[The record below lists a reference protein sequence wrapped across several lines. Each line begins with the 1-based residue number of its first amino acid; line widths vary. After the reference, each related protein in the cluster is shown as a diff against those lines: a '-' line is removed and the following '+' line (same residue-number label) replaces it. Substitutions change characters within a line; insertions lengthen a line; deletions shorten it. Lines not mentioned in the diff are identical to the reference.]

1 MKKKKLIYKM
11 VYRKEIDGL
20 RALAVIPVLLFHA
33 GFGLFEGGYVGV
45 DVFFVISGYLITYI
59 ILNQLSEN
67 KFSIANFYERRAKR
81 ILPPLFLVMISC
93 YPLAYLLMAPYEI
106 KDFGESLI
114 ATAFFGSN
122 FLFAFESGYFQGP
135 SEFKPLLHTWSLAV
149 EEQYYL
155 FYPIFLILAWS
166 FFKNKITL
174 ILVLISLIS
183 LIACEFFSYA
193 YPGYNFFLLPT
204 RSWELLVGSLIS
216 IYLFKNNQ
224 SNVPPHTKYSN
235 FFSLLGMLLVLISI
249 FTMDHKTRFPSL
261 ITLIPVLGTGLMI
274 LFCTKKTILWRL
286 LTNRVLVWFGLI
298 SYSLYLWHQPIL
310 VFGRMYFEDNMTAV
324 INIALLLLSTF
335 ISFLSW
341 KYFENPIRKSSISQR
356 NTFISVFLCIGFFS
370 LSHFVI
376 QSKNG
381 FIGKLKNQNNQFAKT
396 LEEFAEYTLENQKK
410 TNKRA
415 FPINNKKNIL
425 IIGDSYSQD
434 FINIMYES
442 EYINEFNFSSFFISA
457 RCKNLN
463 VSQEELQSIIDNKD
477 KAKCAIL
484 TDHYTSKTLKDLIKK
499 ADKIILSSSWVP
511 EDTKFIAKSIKNIGE
526 QTEAE
531 IYIVSTK
538 SFNPAFYRK
547 GIKSFIDL
555 TKDELMDL
563 SFHLQDEKLLVNSQI
578 NNFNYID
585 LTEVYCNEQKCN
597 VSDNEGNLLSYD
609 GSHLTKEGAIFFA
622 NRLNMDFLSLPH

>member
-1 MKKKKLIYKM
+1 MKEKKLNSYM
-11 VYRKEIDGL
+11 LYRKEIDGL
-20 RALAVIPVLLFHA
+20 RALAVLPVLLFHA

-59 ILNQLSEN
+59 ILSQLSES

-93 YPLAYLLMAPYEI
+93 YPFAYLFMAPYEI

-155 FYPIFLILAWS
+155 FYPIFLIFAWS
-166 FFKNKITL
+166 FFRNKITL

-183 LIACEFFSYA
+183 LIACEFFSYT

-216 IYLFKNNQ
+216 IYLFNKNQ

-235 FFSLLGMLLVLISI
+235 YFSLLGMLLVLISI
-249 FTMDHKTRFPSL
+249 FTMDSNTRFPSL
-261 ITLIPVLGTGLMI
+261 VTLIPVLGTGLMI
-274 LFCTKKTILWRL
+274 LFCTKKTLLWRL

-310 VFGRMYFEDNMTAV
+310 VFGRMYFEDNITTA
-324 INIALLLLSTF
+324 IKIALLMVSTF

-341 KYFENPIRKSSISQR
+341 KYFESPIRKSSISQK
-356 NTFISVFLCIGFFS
+356 NTFISVFFCIGFFS
-370 LSHFVI
+370 ISHFYI

-381 FIGKLKNQNNQFAKT
+381 FIDKLKNQNNQFART
-396 LEEFAEYTLENQKK
+396 LGEYAEYTQENQKK
-410 TNKRA
+410 INKRV
-415 FPINNKKNIL
+415 FPKNNKKNIL

-434 FINIMYES
+434 FVNIIYES
-442 EYINEFNFSSFFISA
+442 KYVNEFNFSAFYISA

-463 VSQEELQSIIDNKD
+463 VSNEDLQSIIDNKD
-477 KAKCAIL
+477 KTKCAIL
-484 TDHYTSKTLKDLIKK
+484 NDHYSSKTLKDLIKK
-499 ADKIILSSSWVP
+499 SDKIILASSWVQ
-511 EDTKFIAKSIKNIGE
+511 EDTKLISKSIKNIIE
-526 QTEAE
+526 LTEAKV
-531 IYIVSTK
+531 YIVSTR
-538 SFNPAFYRK
+538 SFNPAFYKK
-547 GIKSFIDL
+547 GIKFFTNL
-555 TKDELMDL
+555 TKDELNDL
-563 SFHLQDEKLLVNSQI
+563 NFDLEPEKLIVNSQI
-578 NNFNYID
+578 NSFNYID

-597 VSDNEGNLLSYD
+597 ISDKKGSLLSYD

-622 NRLNMDFLSLPH
+622 NRLNMDFLSFPH